1 MRVFLHRQ
9 DRMENDGLNCVV
21 IHTVDADIVVL
32 SISVVTQKTALKLFM
47 AFGTQKTSD
56 MSVSRI
62 WQFF

>member
-9 DRMENDGLNCVV
+9 DRMEIHGLNCVV

-47 AFGTQKTSD
+47 AFGTQRISD
-56 MSVSRI
+56 MSVSRT